1 MVSASRFTFYASK
14 EQPIVE
20 TKAAHIVLCG
30 LDGLGLRTFEELRRL
45 GEDVI
50 VIANESDGFAARAR
64 SQGATIIEG
73 NYREEAVLRA
83 AGIETA
89 RALVIIEANDVGNIH
104 AALAA
109 QEINPRLR
117 IVLRIFNQEFGGR
130 LQALF
135 HDSAVL
141 SSSAIAAPAFVTAA
155 LHQNWEQEIELGGR
169 TLRVRETSSQEPDV
183 LIPLA
188 AVRPNLPV
196 ELFPAHGDGVV
207 C

>member
-1 MVSASRFTFYASK
+1 MVSASRFTFYASN

-50 VIANESDGFAARAR
+50 VVANESDGFAARAR

-73 NYREEAVLRA
+73 NYREEATLRA
-83 AGIETA
+83 ASIETA
-89 RALVIIEANDVGNIH
+89 RALVIVEANDVGNIH

-135 HDSAVL
+135 QDSAVL
-141 SSSAIAAPAFVTAA
+141 SSSAIAAPTFVTAA
-155 LHQNWEQEIELGGR
+155 LHQNWEQELQIAAR
-169 TLRVRETSSQEPDV
+169 TLPLRQPSSQEPH
-183 LIPLA
+183 LHHRPH
-188 AVRPNLPV
+188 AVGPHLP
-196 ELFPAHGDGVV
+196 
-207 C
+207 